1 MRSLLEAVPV
11 ERLTVALKTASD
23 ELKEKI
29 FGSLSRRAA
38 ERIREDIEILG
49 AVRLAEVE
57 AAQQEIVE
65 TALRLAAEGV
75 FSLDNEGEELA

>member
-11 ERLTVALKTASD
+11 ERLTVALKTAS
-23 ELKEKI
+23 EPLREKI

-38 ERIREDIEILG
+38 ERLREDIEVLG
-49 AVRLAEVE
+49 AVKLAEVE

-65 TALRLAAEGV
+65 AALRLEADGVISLTEGGDALV
-75 FSLDNEGEELA
+75 